1 MSWGLVGVVTGPWK
15 RLLKPSQPLHAAGLR
30 APPPPA
36 LPPRFLPKIAGVP
49 ATTCSPLGCASRGN
63 PGRRA
68 SWHIPASL
76 HRGGVPG
83 LWPQVRAPWALPL
96 CASAPNGAIAAP
108 KNWLL
113 PSGVDSDAA
122 RPSATPTRCR
132 SGARSSPGGGG
143 GALCPRAPVANHP
156 VTVRLLAGFYWGQC
170 GGMQGLTV
178 PGLAPPGL
186 ARGFFGL
193 RLSLVRSQQSVPG
206 LPAAPRA
213 PSLLVVV
220 PPARHGAGPAVWGL
234 EKP

>member
-1 MSWGLVGVVTGPWK
+1 MSPRAEEQEVSWGLVGVVTGPWK

-76 HRGGVPG
+76 HRGGGGVPG

-96 CASAPNGAIAAP
+96 CASAPNGAVAAP

-113 PSGVDSDAA
+113 PSGVDGDAA

-143 GALCPRAPVANHP
+143 VPCVPVPPSLITPSPCACLQGFIGDSAAACRGSLSQGWLPPAWHGA
-156 VTVRLLAGFYWGQC
+156 
-170 GGMQGLTV
+170 
-178 PGLAPPGL
+178 
-186 ARGFFGL
+186 
-193 RLSLVRSQQSVPG
+193 SLVYG
-206 LPAAPRA
+206 
-213 PSLLVVV
+213 
-220 PPARHGAGPAVWGL
+220 
-234 EKP
+234 